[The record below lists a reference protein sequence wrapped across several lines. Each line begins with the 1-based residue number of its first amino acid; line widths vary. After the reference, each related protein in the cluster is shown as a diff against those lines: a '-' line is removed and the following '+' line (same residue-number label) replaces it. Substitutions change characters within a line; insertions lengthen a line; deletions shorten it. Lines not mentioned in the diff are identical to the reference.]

1 MDGDDNT
8 QNFQFRIR
16 LRFHRRGDVCGGDG
30 NNIFRRGRDLR
41 GHDRDDGRNVLCVLR
56 KIHLFRG
63 DVRIYRKLLHNRG
76 DDVSVHGPH
85 RHREYVLRA
94 LQVLLPNQHLHK
106 QFQNQICLFQ

>member
-1 MDGDDNT
+1 MDGDDNK

-30 NNIFRRGRDLR
+30 NSVFRRGRDLR
-41 GHDRDDGRNVLCVLR
+41 VHDRDDGRNVLCVLR

-63 DVRIYRKLLHNRG
+63 DVRIFRKLLRHRG
-76 DDVSVHGPH
+76 DDVRGHG
-85 RHREYVLRA
+85 RHREDVLRA
-94 LQVLLPNQHLHK
+94 LQVLLPNQRLHK